1 LEAKN
6 SKYSCVKGADW
17 RQRYVRRE
25 LDKEIGNLRKET
37 DDIQNKL
44 DIVKACNA
52 QFIEQKFD
60 NMLEQSKFQDEL
72 FEDLFCSRN
81 VI

>member
-1 LEAKN
+1 MFRDLWTN
-6 SKYSCVKGADW
+6 VTSNTNTYNTT
-17 RQRYVRRE
+17 RIE

-52 QFIEQKFD
+52 QFIE
-60 NMLEQSKFQDEL
+60 
-72 FEDLFCSRN
+72 
-81 VI
+81 

>member
-1 LEAKN
+1 MNKRLNPFDNKMFRDLWTN
-6 SKYSCVKGADW
+6 VTSNTNTYNTT
-17 RQRYVRRE
+17 RIE

-52 QFIEQKFD
+52 QFIE
-60 NMLEQSKFQDEL
+60 
-72 FEDLFCSRN
+72 
-81 VI
+81 

>member
-1 LEAKN
+1 MNKRLNPLDNKMFKDLWTN
-6 SKYSCVKGADW
+6 VTSNTNTYNTT
-17 RQRYVRRE
+17 RIE

-52 QFIEQKFD
+52 QFIE
-60 NMLEQSKFQDEL
+60 
-72 FEDLFCSRN
+72 
-81 VI
+81 